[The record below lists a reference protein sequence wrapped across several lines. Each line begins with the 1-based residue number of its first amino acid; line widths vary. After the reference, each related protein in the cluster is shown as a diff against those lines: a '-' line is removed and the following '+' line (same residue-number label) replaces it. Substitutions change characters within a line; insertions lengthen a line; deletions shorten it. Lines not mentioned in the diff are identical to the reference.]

1 MNRLA
6 IIKLISR
13 IKREPFAVSTQ
24 RVPSDLTG
32 PGDGEL
38 VRDLPTGQV
47 PRHEQR
53 STLTKSVV
61 FAERTGGKRPRKL
74 RMDLLVPDAPG
85 SYPLVLYVPGGG
97 FAVALYRMA
106 RPQRGYVADA
116 GFVVASM
123 EYRTANDG
131 ATVEDGLA
139 DIADALTY
147 LRTHAAEHRIDPTRI
162 ALWGESAGAYLAALT
177 ATRGTAGT
185 PIRGVVDI
193 VGASDL
199 SQVTDGFDD
208 ATRAMWH
215 GSGSSVTRYVGNP
228 PAEQANPLR
237 YVDATTPPFLLLHG
251 DDDRIVS
258 PRQSLILHRA
268 LLAAGVP
275 SRRLVLANAGHGE
288 LALPT
293 SDIKVWSSR
302 ALLDTVVTFL
312 REQAFSAER
321 AHDEQATD
329 SH

>member
-1 MNRLA
+1 VNRLT

-13 IKREPFAVSTQ
+13 IRREPFAVSAT

-38 VRDLPTGQV
+38 VRDLPRGQV
-47 PRHEQR
+47 PRRERR
-53 STLTKSVV
+53 STVTTSVV
-61 FAERTGGKRPRKL
+61 FAERMGGKRPRKL
-74 RMDLLVPDAPG
+74 RLELLVPDAPG
-85 SYPLVLYVPGGG
+85 SYPVVLYIPGGG
-97 FAVALYRMA
+97 FAVAPYRMA

-116 GFVVASM
+116 GFVVAST
-123 EYRTANDG
+123 EYRTATDG
-131 ATVEDGLA
+131 ATVEDGLE
-139 DIADALTY
+139 DIADALAY
-147 LRTHAAEHRIDPTRI
+147 LRAHAEELKIDPTRV
-162 ALWGESAGAYLAALT
+162 ALWGESAGAYLATLT

-185 PIRGVVDI
+185 PIRAVVDI

-215 GSGSSVTRYVGNP
+215 GPTSSVSRYVGSP
-228 PAEQANPLR
+228 PAAESNPLR
-237 YVDATTPPFLLLHG
+237 YVDSTTPPFLLLHG

-275 SRRLVLANAGHGE
+275 SRRLVLAGAGHGE

-293 SDIKVWSSR
+293 SDIKVWTSQ
-302 ALLDTVVTFL
+302 ALLDIVVGFL
-312 REQAFSAER
+312 REHLEPSLRQD
-321 AHDEQATD
+321 HT
-329 SH
+329 H